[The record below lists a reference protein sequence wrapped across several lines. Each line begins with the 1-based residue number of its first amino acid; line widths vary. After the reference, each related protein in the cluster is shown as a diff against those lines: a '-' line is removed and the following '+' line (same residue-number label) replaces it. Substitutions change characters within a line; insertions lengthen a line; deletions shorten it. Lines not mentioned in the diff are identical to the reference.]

1 MIMINTYVIY
11 VLKSCQEDIDVSHAT
26 NWYIYCVGSQW
37 EKKVMGRKSFASIA
51 EMQVNHYFR
60 RPNFRL

>member
-37 EKKVMGRKSFASIA
+37 EKKVMGRK
-51 EMQVNHYFR
+51 
-60 RPNFRL
+60 